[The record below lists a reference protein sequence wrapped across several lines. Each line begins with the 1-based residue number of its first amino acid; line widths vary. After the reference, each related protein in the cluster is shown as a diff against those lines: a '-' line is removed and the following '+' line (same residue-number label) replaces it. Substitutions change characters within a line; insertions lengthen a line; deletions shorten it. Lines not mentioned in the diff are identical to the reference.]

1 MQELSQS
8 GLPQLTQNIYS
19 GVGKGILRHFHTIFK
34 GDKFPPLPHLD
45 PEIKS
50 KHPTMTEKE
59 FFHLSLG
66 QKRGFSYFVLHTE
79 RRHRGPEVTTS
90 DLYW

>member
-8 GLPQLTQNIYS
+8 GIPQLTQNIYS
-19 GVGKGILRHFHTIFK
+19 RVGKGIMRHFHA
-34 GDKFPPLPHLD
+34 PLY

-50 KHPTMTEKE
+50 KHPTTTEKE

-66 QKRGFSYFVLHTE
+66 QKRGFSHFVLHIE

-90 DLYW
+90 YLYW